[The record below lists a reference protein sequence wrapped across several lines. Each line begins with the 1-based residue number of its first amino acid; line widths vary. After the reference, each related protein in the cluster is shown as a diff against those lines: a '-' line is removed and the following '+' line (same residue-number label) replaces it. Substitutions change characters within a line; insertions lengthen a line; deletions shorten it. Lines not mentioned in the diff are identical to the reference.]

1 MDRSTVMRDA
11 HKRYRQG
18 KRLNMGWTFAQC
30 LSTAWQAAKMRQ
42 SQVTAFRSAKRQRR
56 AEKPWPVAA

>member
-1 MDRSTVMRDA
+1 MDRSAVMRDA

-18 KRLNMGWTFAQC
+18 QRLNMGWTFAQC

-42 SQVTAFRSAKRQRR
+42 AAVIQFHAAPRHKR
-56 AEKPWPVAA
+56 ADKPFPIAA